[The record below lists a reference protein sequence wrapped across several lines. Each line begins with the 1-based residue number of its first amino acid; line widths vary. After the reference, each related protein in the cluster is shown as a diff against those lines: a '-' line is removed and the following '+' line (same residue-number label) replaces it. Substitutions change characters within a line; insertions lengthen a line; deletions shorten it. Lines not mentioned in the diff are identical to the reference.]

1 MRDRKRVNADGRK
14 RWEGT
19 ESLVGRRNCNQ
30 DILPKGGGY
39 FQQMEKSYLKAS
51 LMLAESN
58 HENPT
63 FQDAVKLS
71 SLNKGLCDGHHR
83 SC

>member
-30 DILPKGGGY
+30 DILY
-39 FQQMEKSYLKAS
+39 EKNQFFL
-51 LMLAESN
+51 
-58 HENPT
+58 T
-63 FQDAVKLS
+63 
-71 SLNKGLCDGHHR
+71 
-83 SC
+83 